1 MTSMFASIRVK
12 DEARTN
18 KYLNTINHNETVET
32 FVHRFLD
39 LVHVFNRRETE
50 LHNSVSSNFP
60 KTRSEYFLFTPEITD
75 RQGSLIRNGQK
86 AVHTSAHRDK
96 GTRLAY
102 SADSRRRGE

>member
-1 MTSMFASIRVK
+1 MIEQEQTPKSSFNVMDFK
-12 DEARTN
+12 DVTW
-18 KYLNTINHNETVET
+18 KC
-32 FVHRFLD
+32 FLGF
-39 LVHVFNRRETE
+39 VHVFNRRETE

-60 KTRSEYFLFTPEITD
+60 ETRSEYFLFTPEITD